1 MGEASRSR
9 SSGSHLRSVKSKNTT
24 PEIIV
29 RKALWGIGL
38 RYRIHYSQLPGKP
51 DIAFTKNKIAVFVHG
66 CYWHRHGCSRSFNPK
81 SNSKFWQDKFFRN
94 VERDTRNET
103 LLIEMGW
110 KVVVIWECEIGQDL
124 DSCINR
130 VTQLL
135 ALAKATSSC

>member
-1 MGEASRSR
+1 MEGTSRSR
-9 SSGSHLRSVKSKNTT
+9 TSGSHLRSVKSKNTT

-38 RYRIHYSQLPGKP
+38 RYRIHYSKLPGKP

-66 CYWHRHGCSRSFNPK
+66 CYWHRHGCPRSFNPK

-103 LLIEMGW
+103 LLIELGW
-110 KVVVIWECEIGQDL
+110 KVVILWECEIRQDL

-135 ALAKATSSC
+135 ALAKTTPPR